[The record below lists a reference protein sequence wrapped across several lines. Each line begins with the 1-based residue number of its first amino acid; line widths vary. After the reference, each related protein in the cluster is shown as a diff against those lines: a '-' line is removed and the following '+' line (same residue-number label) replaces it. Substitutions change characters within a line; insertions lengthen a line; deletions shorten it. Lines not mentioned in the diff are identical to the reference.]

1 VAGSDAVQ
9 AVDRKVKIALD
20 ETRLLILGAQILFG
34 FHLNA
39 AFQPGFSKLGQVWWI
54 LYTCSFAAIAVGVGL
69 LIAPSMEHRIVEHG
83 RSSGRIIAQ
92 TNRLAALALLPLAFS
107 LGADLAIVFAYR
119 FGTIAGVTIGGLAT
133 TLALVFWYG
142 AAWAI
147 RKPRKG
153 ANNMAEHDTPIDV
166 RVEHMLTEARVLL
179 PGAQALFGFQMAVL
193 LTDAFGD
200 LPPSSKVLHAVAL
213 CCIATSII
221 LLMSPAAFHR
231 IAYGGENTET
241 FHRIG
246 SGFVIASVVPLAAG
260 ITSDLY
266 VSIARALDSAPLG
279 AAVAG
284 VVGLVLVGLWIVQP
298 LVLRGAHPRRR
309 GR

>member
-1 VAGSDAVQ
+1 VAWSDAVQ
-9 AVDRKVKIALD
+9 AVHRKVKIALD

-39 AFQPGFSKLGQVWWI
+39 AFQPGFSKLGQAWWI
-54 LYTCSFAAIAVGVGL
+54 LYACSFAAMAVGVGL

-107 LGADLAIVFAYR
+107 LGADLAIVIAYR
-119 FGTIAGVTIGGLAT
+119 FGTTAGVTIGALAM

-142 AAWAI
+142 AACAI

-153 ANNMAEHDTPIDV
+153 ANNMAEQDTPIDV

-213 CCIATSII
+213 CCIAASII

-266 VSIARALDSAPLG
+266 VSIARALDSAALG
-279 AAVAG
+279 ATVAAA
-284 VVGLVLVGLWIVQP
+284 VGLVLFGLWIVQP
-298 LVLRGAHPRRR
+298 LVLRGAPPK
-309 GR
+309 

>member
-1 VAGSDAVQ
+1 MQ
-9 AVDRKVKIALD
+9 AMDRKVKLALD

-39 AFQPGFSKLGQVWWI
+39 AFQPGFSKLGQAWWI
-54 LYTCSFAAIAVGVGL
+54 LYACSFAAIAVGVGL

-92 TNRLAALALLPLAFS
+92 TNQLAALALLPLAFS

-119 FGTIAGVTIGGLAT
+119 FGTIAGVTIGALAT

-142 AAWAI
+142 AWAI

-153 ANNMAEHDTPIDV
+153 ANNMAEQDTPIDV

-193 LTDAFGD
+193 LTDAFGN
-200 LPPSSKVLHAVAL
+200 LPPSSKVLHAAAL
-213 CCIATSII
+213 CCIALTII

-231 IAYGGENTET
+231 IAYGGENTES

-266 VSIARALDSAPLG
+266 VSIARALDSAALG

-284 VVGLVLVGLWIVQP
+284 AVGLVLFGLWIVQP

-309 GR
+309 GP

>member
-1 VAGSDAVQ
+1 VAWSDAVQ
-9 AVDRKVKIALD
+9 AVHRKVKIALD
-20 ETRLLILGAQILFG
+20 ETRLLILGAQILVG

-39 AFQPGFSKLGQVWWI
+39 AFQPGFSKLGHAWWI
-54 LYTCSFAAIAVGVGL
+54 LYTCSFAAMAVGVGL

-92 TNRLAALALLPLAFS
+92 TNWLAALALLPLAFS
-107 LGADLAIVFAYR
+107 LGADLAIVVAYR
-119 FGTIAGVTIGGLAT
+119 FGTIAGVTIGALAT
-133 TLALVFWYG
+133 TLALVLWYG

-153 ANNMAEHDTPIDV
+153 ASDMAEQDTPIDV

-193 LTDAFGD
+193 LTDAFGE

-221 LLMSPAAFHR
+221 LVMAPAAFHR

-266 VSIARALDSAPLG
+266 VSIARALDSAALG

-284 VVGLVLVGLWIVQP
+284 AVGLVLLGLWIVQP
-298 LVLRGAHPRRR
+298 LVLRAVQARR
-309 GR
+309 GA

>member
-9 AVDRKVKIALD
+9 ALDRKVKIALD

-39 AFQPGFSKLGQVWWI
+39 AFQPGFSKLGQAWWI
-54 LYTCSFAAIAVGVGL
+54 LYACSFAAIAVGVGL

-119 FGTIAGVTIGGLAT
+119 FGTIAGVTIGALAT

>member
-1 VAGSDAVQ
+1 
-9 AVDRKVKIALD
+9 
-20 ETRLLILGAQILFG
+20 
-34 FHLNA
+34 
-39 AFQPGFSKLGQVWWI
+39 
-54 LYTCSFAAIAVGVGL
+54 
-69 LIAPSMEHRIVEHG
+69 
-83 RSSGRIIAQ
+83 
-92 TNRLAALALLPLAFS
+92 
-107 LGADLAIVFAYR
+107 
-119 FGTIAGVTIGGLAT
+119 
-133 TLALVFWYG
+133 VFWYG

-179 PGAQALFGFQMAVL
+179 PGAQALFGFQLAVL

-213 CCIATSII
+213 CCIAVSII

-246 SGFVIASVVPLAAG
+246 SGFVIASVVPLAVG
-260 ITSDLY
+260 ITADLY
-266 VSIARALDSAPLG
+266 VSVARALDSAALG
-279 AAVAG
+279 AAAAG
-284 VVGLVLVGLWIVQP
+284 AVGLALLGLWILQP
-298 LVLRGAHPRRR
+298 LFLRASHARRR
-309 GR
+309 GA

>member
-1 VAGSDAVQ
+1 VQ
-9 AVDRKVKIALD
+9 AMDRKVKLALD

-39 AFQPGFSKLGQVWWI
+39 AFQPGFSKLGQAWWI
-54 LYTCSFAAIAVGVGL
+54 LYACSFAAIAVGVGL

-92 TNRLAALALLPLAFS
+92 TNQLAALALLPLAFS

-119 FGTIAGVTIGGLAT
+119 FGTIAGVTIGALAT

-142 AAWAI
+142 AWAI

-153 ANNMAEHDTPIDV
+153 ANNMAEQDTPIDV

-193 LTDAFGD
+193 LTDAFGN
-200 LPPSSKVLHAVAL
+200 LPPSSKVLHAAAL
-213 CCIATSII
+213 CCIALTII

-231 IAYGGENTET
+231 IAYGGENTES

-266 VSIARALDSAPLG
+266 VSIARALDSAALG

-284 VVGLVLVGLWIVQP
+284 AVGLVLFGLWIVQP

-309 GR
+309 GP